1 MDIEAR
7 YLNRKDMKALNKAGL
22 NPMLNNLDATKSM
35 DLVDFIID
43 LKYSDVEGID
53 ELPYYQVLNLAKST
67 VTQSMLG
74 KEQEVKNS

>member
-1 MDIEAR
+1 MGIEVR
-7 YLNRKDMKALNKAGL
+7 YLNRKDMKALNKAKL

>member
-1 MDIEAR
+1 MDIEVR
-7 YLNRKDMKALNKAGL
+7 YLNRKDMKALNKAKL

-53 ELPYYQVLNLAKST
+53 ELPYYQVLNLAKNT

>member
-1 MDIEAR
+1 MGIEVR
-7 YLNRKDMKALNKAGL
+7 YLNRKDMKALNKAKL

-53 ELPYYQVLNLAKST
+53 ELPYYQVLNLAKNT

>member
-1 MDIEAR
+1 MDIEVR

-53 ELPYYQVLNLAKST
+53 ELP
-67 VTQSMLG
+67 
-74 KEQEVKNS
+74 

>member
-1 MDIEAR
+1 MDIEVR
-7 YLNRKDMKALNKAGL
+7 YLNRKDMKALNKAKL

>member
-1 MDIEAR
+1 MDIKVR
-7 YLNRKDMKALNKAGL
+7 YLNRKDMKALNKAKL

>member
-1 MDIEAR
+1 MGIEVR
-7 YLNRKDMKALNKAGL
+7 YLNRKDMKALNKAKL

-74 KEQEVKNS
+74 KEQEIKNS